1 TLERG
6 RLSARVCRDVF
17 LVVVLSVLVVAE
29 DSADLTA
36 GPQARVDVDVCDMA
50 ADSLDQRRELAGSDN
65 QSSMPRHG
73 PSFQALEGNGSSRLP
88 REPGGHKTRGGRLVT
103 RPRRA
108 RPTAPRVNPVPAARG
123 TRVCKAL
130 QPMPV
135 TLISGGTLAWTSSA
149 GSSSRRGAR
158 PESR

>member
-1 TLERG
+1 M
-6 RLSARVCRDVF
+6 F

-88 REPGGHKTRGGRLVT
+88 REPRGI
-103 RPRRA
+103 RR
-108 RPTAPRVNPVPAARG
+108 VEG
-123 TRVCKAL
+123 D
-130 QPMPV
+130 
-135 TLISGGTLAWTSSA
+135 
-149 GSSSRRGAR
+149 SSSVLDELVPQL
-158 PESR
+158 PE